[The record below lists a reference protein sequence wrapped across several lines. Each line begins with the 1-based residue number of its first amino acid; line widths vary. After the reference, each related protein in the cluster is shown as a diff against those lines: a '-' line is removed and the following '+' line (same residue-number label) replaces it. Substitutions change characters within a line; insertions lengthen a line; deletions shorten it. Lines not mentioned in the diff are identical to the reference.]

1 MSHHIVI
8 LVLIGA
14 LFTNVSILGTNASK
28 SYRKTLEF
36 KKVAARPNFKVETA
50 GLKGEGRRT
59 HSRSRDTKSG
69 CYAACDRKPPSATV
83 N

>member
-50 GLKGEGRRT
+50 GSKV
-59 HSRSRDTKSG
+59 KV
-69 CYAACDRKPPSATV
+69 AAPIAAAATQNRAV
-83 N
+83 TLHATGSLPQRP